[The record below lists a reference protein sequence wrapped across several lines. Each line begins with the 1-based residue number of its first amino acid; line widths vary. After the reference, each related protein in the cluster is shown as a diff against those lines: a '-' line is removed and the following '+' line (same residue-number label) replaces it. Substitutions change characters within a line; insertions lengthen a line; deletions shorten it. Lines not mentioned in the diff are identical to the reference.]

1 MDDKASFI
9 KEAIEKSGFPFEMVI
24 ASLLKGDGWEVLPS
38 APYWDEDEEKWREID
53 IKAYKIADQ
62 TPEGESIKP
71 YSLCL
76 ALIIECKKTDEF
88 GWVFFPWARDTKDIE
103 LSKVNHVDFLTVIK
117 RQSLLMDEVRRGKLP
132 SPAEI
137 RMLNL
142 EPDLLV
148 SYEVMVTPEIARKLK
163 FPSELGIIKPN
174 VFGFMSAKEKA
185 LSYKEIKLKKRQQG
199 KAGSGPHEIFEAVN
213 VLIKATKHD
222 MKLHSSAIYAGA
234 ELKKMGHEHGRF
246 EIMVYLP
253 ILVFGGELYAWS
265 KGDVEEVNEVLLE
278 GRCHT
283 KRYFDNMLIGVTKG
297 SNYKEFLSRINVDN
311 ASLLR
316 QIHSNRSKLD
326 KQTKMI
332 MESPSFNGHPSMR
345 GRL

>member
-9 KEAIEKSGFPFEMVI
+9 KEAIEKSGFPFEMEI
-24 ASLLKGDGWEVLPS
+24 ASLLKEHGWEVLPS

-53 IKAYKIADQ
+53 IKAYKTVDQ
-62 TPEGESIKP
+62 TLDGESIKP
-71 YSLCL
+71 YGLCV

-88 GWVFFPWARDTKDIE
+88 AWVFFPWARDTKDIE
-103 LSKVNHVDFLTVIK
+103 LSRVNHVDFLTVIK

-142 EPDLLV
+142 EPDLLL
-148 SYEVMVTPEIARKLK
+148 SYEAMVTPEIARKLK
-163 FPSELGIIKPN
+163 FPPELGIIRPN
-174 VFGFMSAKEKA
+174 IFGFMSAKEKA

-199 KAGSGPHEIFEAVN
+199 KGDSGPHEIFEAVN

-222 MKLHSSAIYAGA
+222 MRLHSSSVYAGA
-234 ELKKMGHEHGRF
+234 ELKKRGHEHGRF

-253 ILVFGGELYAWS
+253 ILVFGGELYAWAE
-265 KGDVEEVNEVLLE
+265 GDVEEVNNVLLE

-283 KRYFDNMLIGVTKG
+283 RRYFDNMLIGVTNG
-297 SNYKEFLSRINVDN
+297 SNFKEFLSRIDTDKTG
-311 ASLLR
+311 LLR
-316 QIHSNRSKLD
+316 QICSNRSKLD
-326 KQTKMI
+326 EQVKMI
-332 MESPSFNGHPSMR
+332 LDSPYFT